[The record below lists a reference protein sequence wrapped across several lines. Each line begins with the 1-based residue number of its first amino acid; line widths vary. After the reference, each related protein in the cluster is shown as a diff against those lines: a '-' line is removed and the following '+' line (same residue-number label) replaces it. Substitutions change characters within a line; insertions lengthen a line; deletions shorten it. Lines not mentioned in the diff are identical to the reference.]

1 MQSTRSGH
9 RKPRTFARHIAL
21 PQDHGSWVFLFSPLL
36 IGLFCADNWS
46 SASLILIVAL
56 IAAFL
61 LRQPV
66 SIAVK
71 VISGR
76 RSRQDLNPAIFWM
89 LIYGL
94 IAFSAS
100 IGLIWLGF
108 SYLLFLTIPGFAVF
122 TWHLIL
128 ISKRAERRQM
138 GVELVGSGV
147 LALSAPAAY
156 WVGVGSP
163 DPTGWLLFGL
173 SWLQSAASIV
183 YAYLRLD
190 QRSISRILTV
200 RERFKLGFRA
210 VLYSSF
216 NLLLV
221 IFLSLDHTDST
232 LAFRPLPGAV
242 GGNSARGDR
251 ASLSA

>member
-1 MQSTRSGH
+1 M
-9 RKPRTFARHIAL
+9 
-21 PQDHGSWVFLFSPLL
+21 
-36 IGLFCADNWS
+36 
-46 SASLILIVAL
+46 
-56 IAAFL
+56 
-61 LRQPV
+61 
-66 SIAVK
+66 
-71 VISGR
+71 
-76 RSRQDLNPAIFWM
+76 
-89 LIYGL
+89 
-94 IAFSAS
+94 
-100 IGLIWLGF
+100 GF

-122 TWHLIL
+122 TWQLVL

-156 WVGVGSP
+156 WVGVGFA

-190 QRSISRILTV
+190 QRGISRMLTV

-221 IFLSLDHTDST
+221 IFLSADHLTPPWLFVPYLVQWVETLRGVIEPAYQLKPTTIGMRQLIIST
-232 LAFRPLPGAV
+232 LFTFLFILAWRI
-242 GGNSARGDR
+242 S
-251 ASLSA
+251 